1 MQFMLHAYNA
11 RNVVWFNKN
20 NMKCPSS
27 QSSEISLVSSD
38 K

>member
-1 MQFMLHAYNA
+1 MSRNVRNAYNA

-27 QSSEISLVSSD
+27 QSSKISI
-38 K
+38 